1 MIYCNYQLNEGNKM
15 QTYTEHQL
23 KARVTDLEYAL
34 SQIVEYLDGLNPE
47 GLVAEFGHAYAAGAL
62 EASTTWAKQR
72 AQRALDLM
80 A

>member
-1 MIYCNYQLNEGNKM
+1 ME
-15 QTYTEHQL
+15 TYTEHQL

-34 SQIVEYLDGLNPE
+34 SEIVSYLDGLNPE
-47 GLVAEFGHAYAAGAL
+47 GLVAEFGHAYATGSL
-62 EASTTWAKQR
+62 EASTVWAKQR

>member
-1 MIYCNYQLNEGNKM
+1 MK
-15 QTYTEHQL
+15 TYTEHQL
-23 KARVTDLEYAL
+23 QARVTDLEYAL

-47 GLVAEFGHAYAAGAL
+47 GLVAEYGYPYATGSL
-62 EASTTWAKQR
+62 QASTVWAKNR

>member
-1 MIYCNYQLNEGNKM
+1 M

-47 GLVAEFGHAYAAGAL
+47 
-62 EASTTWAKQR
+62 
-72 AQRALDLM
+72 
-80 A
+80 